1 MHTEHLYIKSMKNI
15 HNTDY
20 AFIALTTARIASQL
34 KSEYSINCSFSL
46 CENKEVVNYVIIG
59 IHDTTSICLR
69 TFHLYRQTPRDLM
82 DEVFEYCLTKDLFKI
97 PMNIQLVD

>member
-1 MHTEHLYIKSMKNI
+1 M

-20 AFIALTTARIASQL
+20 GFIGLATARIASQL
-34 KSEYSINCSFSL
+34 KSEYSINCSISW
-46 CENKEVVNYVIIG
+46 CESKEVANYIIIG
-59 IHDTTSICLR
+59 IHDRTNACLNS
-69 TFHLYRQTPRDLM
+69 FHLYNQSPRDLM